1 MVANNSKAD
10 PLVMKARLSFLVTLA
25 AVVLAGCASAAPPMA
40 APHMTTV
47 PGAPVRPAAASPVT
61 QTPPPP
67 PPIVVPPE
75 PQLTPAQVQAEA
87 DKLRAAL
94 AAEVSGSNQSIPHE
108 PDWIGLAK
116 AALAASEQPPI
127 DRPQI
132 IVVVD
137 RSANV
142 QAMRLMLARP
152 GDGAWEVLGGTHV
165 STGQTGRFDHYVTPA
180 GVFPHT
186 DAILDWRAE
195 GTFNENH
202 IRGLGLKG
210 MRVWDFGWQTAAKG
224 WLDNQ
229 SGPMRLLMHAT
240 DPANLEH
247 RIGRRASSGCV
258 RIPATMN
265 LFLDRHGVL
274 DYEYERAARDDIRYR
289 ALLRSDRTPTPLAG
303 TLLIVVD
310 LSASTTT
317 ATR

>member
-1 MVANNSKAD
+1 
-10 PLVMKARLSFLVTLA
+10 VT
-25 AVVLAGCASAAPPMA
+25 SQP
-40 APHMTTV
+40 T
-47 PGAPVRPAAASPVT
+47 APVRPVAASPVT
-61 QTPPPP
+61 EAPPP
-67 PPIVVPPE
+67 VVLPPE
-75 PQLTPAQVQAEA
+75 PQLTPAEVQQEA

-94 AAEVSGSNQSIPHE
+94 AAEVKGSTEPAAHE
-108 PDWIGLAK
+108 PDWIALAK
-116 AALAASEQPPI
+116 AALAASDQPPI
-127 DRPQI
+127 DRAQI

-137 RSANV
+137 RSASV
-142 QAMRLMLARP
+142 QALRLILARP
-152 GDGAWEVLGGTHV
+152 GNGAWEVLGGTHV

-210 MRVWDFGWQTAAKG
+210 MRVWDFGWQVAAKG

-258 RIPATMN
+258 RIP
-265 LFLDRHGVL
+265 RP
-274 DYEYERAARDDIRYR
+274 ARRPGPRLR
-289 ALLRSDRTPTPLAG
+289 ALRPRRHPLSCAAAGGPHADAFGRHAADRSRLVGIDVDRRALTSRRIVRSD
-303 TLLIVVD
+303 
-310 LSASTTT
+310 
-317 ATR
+317 